1 MPEVETM
8 AYQNVFKVNVR
19 DGAMSSVASAATEQ
33 SVAKLSCYEGWLED
47 FLDSKHDI
55 FPGRD
60 SETLSLQALRE
71 TVGHGEERTVYF
83 RRGKDGLRWYEVK
96 VLAQLGVEECLL
108 IVRDIHEGFVEK
120 RKKLRISLY
129 QSIRRNLAHL
139 REHGLAC
146 GVVVCN
152 LTEDRVCFADK
163 RSKEFFNNTFYKEK
177 REEQKQKSREL
188 IQSVSWYNQMQ
199 GTHSASDCFSF
210 ETENGQNLWIHL
222 FGETLVMESGR
233 QFQYLRY
240 FCVPLEDKALR
251 AAGDLKSGH
260 LTELVESY
268 LFEWNIEDNHLTLA
282 DNWNTKFCAAG
293 IGNHG
298 FRKIERYIYKD
309 DIPKVRKMFNAILSG
324 DIEDNILA
332 RFFVYDEHGTERANW
347 CSISLISV
355 LYDGKV
361 PMYVVGSVRDLSSKL
376 KTVMETTLREHGVS
390 KEMVGRARLL
400 VDHLIRETPI
410 GSRHALIAVKMRALN
425 EDNNTGMELLI
436 YQYMELVTRMIY
448 PDDIVWVDDC
458 NLMLFLNNVGDDL
471 NARKKAERICRIL
484 ENREN
489 GELMADVGVAMFPEN
504 GENFDSLMTQVKID
518 LWNGKD
524 VFDGRENIYQGV
536 NTMSAYSSVNIISD
550 ILDEWHRTIKTNNV
564 LKERMELT
572 KAQLLL
578 SQIKPHFIYNVLAN
592 IKSLIYTDADKA
604 ADIVVAFTKYLRV
617 QLNAIAKEEMAPFT
631 EILGF
636 VRNYIEI
643 EKSRFPGK
651 IIEYYD
657 IGYEDFKMPHFILQ
671 PVVENAI
678 KHGICKRE
686 TPGRL
691 IIRSYLQ
698 DGFIVIEVEDDGV
711 GCDVD
716 SRETERK
723 DGGVG
728 LENVGIRLR
737 HLVRG
742 TIGMESRLGFG
753 TKVTIRIPKKKDEKY
768 EMAAKR
774 AGIADNNME

>member
-1 MPEVETM
+1 M
-8 AYQNVFKVNVR
+8 AYQNIFKINVR
-19 DGAMSSVASAATEQ
+19 EGTMSSVTSDT
-33 SVAKLSCYEGWLED
+33 AKQNGANLLYYEEWMEE
-47 FLDSKHDI
+47 FFDSKRDI
-55 FPGRD
+55 FPVGD
-60 SETLSLQALRE
+60 SGIISLQVLRE
-71 TVGHGEERTVYF
+71 AVCSGEERAVYF

-96 VLAQLGVEECLL
+96 VLVQQGVEECLL

-129 QSIRRNLAHL
+129 QSMRRNLALL
-139 REHGLAC
+139 REQGLIC
-146 GVVVCN
+146 GIVVRN
-152 LTEDRVCFADK
+152 LTDNKVCFADR
-163 RSKEFFNNTFYKEK
+163 RSKAFYNNLFYEEK
-177 REEQKQKSREL
+177 REEYRKKSTVL
-188 IQSVSWYNQMQ
+188 TQPSGGYNLMQ
-199 GTHSASDCFSF
+199 GTYTASDCFCI
-210 ETENGQNLWIHL
+210 EAEDGQNLWVHL
-222 FGETLVMESGR
+222 FGETLVRESGK

-251 AAGDLKSGH
+251 PAGDPKSSH

-282 DNWNTKFCAAG
+282 DNWNTKFCAVG
-293 IGNHG
+293 TGNHG
-298 FRKIERYIYKD
+298 FRRIERYIYKD

-332 RFFVYDEHGTERANW
+332 RFFVSDEHGKEQANW

-361 PMYVVGSVRDLSSKL
+361 PMYVIGSVRDLSSKL
-376 KTVMETTLREHGVS
+376 KMVMETTLKEHGVS

-400 VDHLIRETPI
+400 VDHLICEAPI
-410 GSRHALIAVKMRALN
+410 GSRHALIAIKMRALN
-425 EDNNTGMELLI
+425 EDNNSGMELLI

-458 NLMLFLNNVGDDL
+458 NLMLFLHNVGDDL

-489 GELMADVGVAMFPEN
+489 GELMADVGVAMFPDN
-504 GENFDSLMTQVKID
+504 GENFDSLMAQVKID

-524 VFDGRENIYQGV
+524 AFESRENVHLGM

-550 ILDEWHRTIKTNNV
+550 ILDEWYRTIKTNNV

-617 QLNAIAKEEMAPFT
+617 QLNAIAKEEMAPFSK
-631 EILGF
+631 ILGF

-651 IIEYYD
+651 IMEYYD

-691 IIRSYLQ
+691 IIRSCLR
-698 DGFIVIEVEDDGV
+698 DEFIVIEVEDDGV
-711 GCDVD
+711 GCEVG
-716 SRETERK
+716 SIEKERK

-728 LENVGIRLR
+728 LENVGVRLH
-737 HLVRG
+737 HLVKG
-742 TIGMESRLGFG
+742 TIEMESRLGVG
-753 TKVTIRIPKKKDEKY
+753 TKVTIKIPKKKDDKC
-768 EMAAKR
+768 EMAAEVVR
-774 AGIADNNME
+774 IADNNGE

>member
-1 MPEVETM
+1 MMV
-8 AYQNVFKVNVR
+8 YQNIFKINVR
-19 DGAMSSVASAATEQ
+19 EGTMSSVTSDAAEQ
-33 SVAKLSCYEGWLED
+33 NGANLPCYEEWLEEFFD
-47 FLDSKHDI
+47 CRRDI
-55 FPGRD
+55 FPDRD
-60 SETLSLQALRE
+60 SGRLSLQVLRE
-71 TVGHGEERTVYF
+71 AVSSGEEKTVYF

-96 VLAQLGVEECLL
+96 VLAQFGGEECLL

-129 QSIRRNLAHL
+129 QSMRRNLALL
-139 REHGLAC
+139 REHGLTC
-146 GVVVCN
+146 GVVVYN
-152 LTEDRVCFADK
+152 LTDDKVCFADRRVK
-163 RSKEFFNNTFYKEK
+163 AYYNNSFSKEK
-177 REEQKQKSREL
+177 REEQKQKLRMME
-188 IQSVSWYNQMQ
+188 QTAGWYNLMQ
-199 GTHSASDCFSF
+199 ETQTVSSCFCI
-210 ETENGQNLWIHL
+210 EVEDGQNLWVHL
-222 FGETLVMESGR
+222 FGESLVMESGR
-233 QFQYLRY
+233 MFQYLRY

-251 AAGDLKSGH
+251 PAASEFKSGH

-293 IGNHG
+293 TGNQG
-298 FRKIERYIYKD
+298 FRRIERYVYKD

-332 RFFVYDEHGTERANW
+332 RFFVYDEQGKEQPSW

-361 PMYVVGSVRDLSSKL
+361 PMYVVGSVRDLSFKL
-376 KTVMETTLREHGVS
+376 KTVMETTLKEHGVS

-400 VDHLIRETPI
+400 VEHLIREAPI

-458 NLMLFLNNVGDDL
+458 NLMLFLNNVGDEL
-471 NARKKAERICRIL
+471 NARRKAERICRIL

-489 GELMADVGVAMFPEN
+489 GELMADVGVAMFPED
-504 GENFDSLMTQVKID
+504 GENFDSLMTRVKND
-518 LWNGKD
+518 LRNGND
-524 VFDGRENIYQGV
+524 VINGSENIYQGV

-550 ILDEWHRTIKTNNV
+550 ILDEWYRTIKTNNA

-592 IKSLIYTDADKA
+592 IKSLIYIDADKA

-643 EKSRFPGK
+643 EKSRFPEK
-651 IIEYYD
+651 IMDLYD
-657 IGYEDFKMPHFILQ
+657 IGYDDFKMPHFILQ

-698 DGFIVIEVEDDGV
+698 DGFIVIEVEDDGI
-711 GCDVD
+711 GCDVS

-728 LENVGIRLR
+728 LENVGIRLH

-742 TIGMESRLGFG
+742 TIKMESRLGFG
-753 TKVTIRIPKKKDEKY
+753 TKITIKIPKKKDEKY
-768 EMAAKR
+768 VTAAER
-774 AGIADNNME
+774 IGVADNDME